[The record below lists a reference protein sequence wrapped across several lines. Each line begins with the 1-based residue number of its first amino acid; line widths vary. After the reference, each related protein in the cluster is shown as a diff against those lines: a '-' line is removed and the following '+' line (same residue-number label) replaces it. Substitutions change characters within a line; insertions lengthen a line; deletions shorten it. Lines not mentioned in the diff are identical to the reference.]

1 MTSFNALR
9 LAGALATCTAFATLG
24 SLGAWPVAA
33 HAGAYEDF
41 FKAVA
46 VDDGNGVQALLQRG
60 FDPNSRDDKG
70 QLPLYLSLRD
80 GSLKVAT
87 ALLQSP
93 QIQVDLANEAGETPL
108 MMAALKG
115 QADWVQRLVQRGAKI
130 ERSGWTPLHYAAT
143 GQQAAIVTWLLEH
156 GAPVDARSPNG
167 STPLMMA
174 ARYGS
179 EDAALLLLAKGA
191 DARLRN
197 ERNLT
202 AGDFARLAGRDK
214 LGERLDQAVR

>member
-1 MTSFNALR
+1 MKRRIVLT
-9 LAGALATCTAFATLG
+9 LAVCLLA
-24 SLGAWPVAA
+24 PPMAA

-46 VDDGNGVQALLQRG
+46 TDDAGGVQALLQRG
-60 FDPNSRDDKG
+60 FDPNSRDEKG
-70 QLPLYLSLRD
+70 QAALYLSLRD
-80 GSLKVAT
+80 GSFKVAAT
-87 ALLQSP
+87 LLQSP
-93 QIQVDLANEAGETPL
+93 QTQVDIANEAGETPL

-115 QADWVQRLVQRGAKI
+115 HADWVQRLVERGARI

-143 GQQAAIVTWLLEH
+143 GPQATIVAWLLER
-156 GAPVDARSPNG
+156 GAAINARSPNG

-179 EDAALLLLAKGA
+179 EESAQLLLGKGA

-197 ERNLT
+197 DRQLT
-202 AGDFARLAGRDK
+202 AADFARLAGRDK
-214 LGERLDQAVR
+214 LGERLDQAAR